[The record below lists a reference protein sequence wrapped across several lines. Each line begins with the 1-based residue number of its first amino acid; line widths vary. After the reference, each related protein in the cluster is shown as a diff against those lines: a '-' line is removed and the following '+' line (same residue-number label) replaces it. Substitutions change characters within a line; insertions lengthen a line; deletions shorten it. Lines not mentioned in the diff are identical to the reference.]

1 MIEKIKLS
9 ELLEE
14 VQETIQGRFEGET
27 YWITAQL
34 TNVKKQES
42 NRRCYLAF
50 AEYENGVKIA
60 EIRGVFWANYYGE
73 IERYEKYTKQDFKDG
88 IEITCKVKV
97 RFHKVYGLNLDILQ
111 IDLEH
116 AIGSLELERQ
126 QTLER
131 LQKENPKTIK
141 LIDGIYRTFNNCLP
155 LPKVI
160 EKIALITAPNSDGQ
174 RDFLQETLKNKHG
187 YSFQLKS
194 F

>member
-50 AEYENGVKIA
+50 AEYEDGAKIA
-60 EIRGVFWANYYGE
+60 EIRGVFWANYYRE

-97 RFHKVYGLNLDILQ
+97 RFHKVYGLNLDVMQ

-116 AIGSLELERQ
+116 AIR
-126 QTLER
+126 
-131 LQKENPKTIK
+131 KP
-141 LIDGIYRTFNNCLP
+141 RT
-155 LPKVI
+155 
-160 EKIALITAPNSDGQ
+160 
-174 RDFLQETLKNKHG
+174 
-187 YSFQLKS
+187 
-194 F
+194 